1 MNQLERPRPA
11 HPVSPARP
19 RIAAV
24 AGVVF
29 VLAYI
34 VLAITVPD
42 WTGRMNWAAEALY
55 WLVAGIVWV
64 FPIRWLLLW
73 SVGKR

>member
-1 MNQLERPRPA
+1 MTDAPPT
-11 HPVSPARP
+11 VSPARP

-24 AGVVF
+24 AGVAF

-34 VLAITVPD
+34 ALAITVPD
-42 WTGRMNWAAEALY
+42 WTGRLYWPVEALY